1 MIGSFK
7 EGKTGQAF
15 CGRND
20 YESNCFMFHVS
31 CFLKERKNCFI
42 GALKENSGYGGL
54 STSLAI
60 RGSFL
65 PLLGEVSYLFRGE
78 SELGEISYLFR
89 GGLELGD

>member
-1 MIGSFK
+1 MIGSFQ

-15 CGRND
+15 CGRKE
-20 YESNCFMFHVS
+20 YES
-31 CFLKERKNCFI
+31 NCFI
-42 GALKENSGYGGL
+42 GALKENSGYGGF

-78 SELGEISYLFR
+78 YELGEVSYLFRGESELGEVSYLFR

>member
-1 MIGSFK
+1 MKFGDRQLP
-7 EGKTGQAF
+7 GTGQAF

-20 YESNCFMFHVS
+20 YESNCF
-31 CFLKERKNCFI
+31 I
-42 GALKENSGYGGL
+42 GALKENSGYGGF
-54 STSLAI
+54 SASLAF

-78 SELGEISYLFR
+78 YELGEVSYLFR